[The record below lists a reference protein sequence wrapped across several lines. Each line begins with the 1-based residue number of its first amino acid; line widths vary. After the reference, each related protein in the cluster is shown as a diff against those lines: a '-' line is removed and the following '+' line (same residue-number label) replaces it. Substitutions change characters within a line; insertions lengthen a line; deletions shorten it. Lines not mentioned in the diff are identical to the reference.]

1 MTTPPAPVRAFGRAA
16 SDLDVAFGPRPADE
30 TATALLARCVACDD
44 GIVRDWTLARR
55 LQALLAVRLADDP
68 DARAPAVLRCG
79 ACGDGFELEIDLARC
94 VVPVDESPLAWASP
108 EGHALVLRLPRARDL
123 EAWRATGRRGE
134 TEMAAA
140 LVDTID
146 GQPPT
151 PAFEMPTAWTEALA
165 DMLAERDPFT
175 ALQVDAPCP
184 DCGHVNPAEVDLEA
198 LLLADF
204 AACQR
209 RLLEEVTLLARSF
222 HWSEAQILDLPAW
235 RRAHYIARLDAM
247 GAA

>member
-1 MTTPPAPVRAFGRAA
+1 MTPSEIEAHFHPVLR
-16 SDLDVAFGPRPADE
+16 
-30 TATALLARCVACDD
+30 ATAQRTLELLEPTYLKVQARPGVAAIDQD
-44 GIVRDWTLARR
+44 GEFSQHWSSSLRELCEIVYG
-55 LQALLAVRLADDP
+55 
-68 DARAPAVLRCG
+68 DARTEVRRV
-79 ACGDGFELEIDLARC
+79 LEIGAYEGRSTAFLA
-94 VVPVDESPLAWASP
+94 
-108 EGHALVLRLPRARDL
+108 
-123 EAWRATGRRGE
+123 TFFIN
-134 TEMAAA
+134 A

-146 GQPPT
+146 GQPPA

-175 ALQVDAPCP
+175 ALQVDSPCP

-209 RLLEEVTLLARSF
+209 RLLEEVTLLARNF